1 MREEEIIVDLD
12 DPVFTK
18 TIRSRQNDKNGLK
31 LIVYL
36 KQKGRSVDLTGYA
49 IKYEATNHTGA
60 FIRDDA
66 QLIDA
71 KNGVFS
77 YAFTP
82 QSVSTASDWTAYF
95 VFEKST
101 ERMSTPDIR
110 IVLRRDVKEGN
121 IKIENYISDF
131 EKAIEQVAGYQ
142 KDIDDTN
149 KRIIDTNN
157 KFAELTTLINAKNVQ
172 VPKITTDAGGVTIS
186 VSDAS
191 KNILDEIVANSPGM
205 NTIYCNGGVQG
216 QTPNNKSWRGIS
228 FLNSA
233 TYGFVI
239 AKDYQNKLFTNYL
252 DNGKWLGW
260 VEHSDATKVVSKSGD
275 TMKGDLKTEGTA
287 MFDSLGA
294 GIIQG
299 GGNNAVRWRMYQ
311 SGNGECSFV
320 PSVTPGGSDWDWNKA
335 FRIKPDGTIKQAMDK
350 DWTNLPTTGVE
361 NVADRILKYKRSG
374 EQITV
379 IGSVKNAVNTTIFAT
394 IPAGFR
400 PVQNI
405 AFPALAYGNVPT
417 VCEVTVKSDGGIF
430 VNGVQSGNTIHI
442 AMNFLI

>member
-77 YAFTP
+77 YTFTP
-82 QSVSTASDWTAYF
+82 QSVSIASDWTAYF

-110 IVLRRDVKEGN
+110 IVLSRDVKEGN

-157 KFAELTTLINAKNVQ
+157 KFAELTTLINAKGVQ
-172 VPKITTDAGGVTIS
+172 VPKITTESGGQTIS
-186 VSDAS
+186 ASDAT
-191 KNILDEIVANSPGM
+191 KNILDEIAAKGAGM
-205 NTIYCNGGVQG
+205 NTIYCATGVQNTIPSG
-216 QTPNNKSWRGIS
+216 KPWRGIS
-228 FLNSA
+228 YFNQNNI
-233 TYGFVI
+233 GFVI
-239 AKDYQNKLFTNYL
+239 AKDSVGGFYTNYL
-252 DNGKWLGW
+252 N
-260 VEHSDATKVVSKSGD
+260 
-275 TMKGDLKTEGTA
+275 
-287 MFDSLGA
+287 
-294 GIIQG
+294 
-299 GGNNAVRWRMYQ
+299 GNNGWT
-311 SGNGECSFV
+311 G
-320 PSVTPGGSDWDWNKA
+320 
-335 FRIKPDGTIKQAMDK
+335 
-350 DWTNLPTTGVE
+350 WTNH
-361 NVADRILKYKRSG
+361 
-374 EQITV
+374 
-379 IGSVKNAVNTTIFAT
+379 
-394 IPAGFR
+394 
-400 PVQNI
+400 
-405 AFPALAYGNVPT
+405 
-417 VCEVTVKSDGGIF
+417 VTKEDF
-430 VNGVQSGNTIHI
+430 VG
-442 AMNFLI
+442 